1 MSAEIDHGGKLR
13 TPRGVRHVEDTQRG
27 GLRIPDIKVRCRR
40 QAADEP
46 PMFARS
52 RFAWNMGEVSGS
64 LGDLGTFLPHIVGAI
79 TIVGMDPTG
88 ILTTFGL
95 FYALSGAFYGVPMA
109 VQPMKAASAAVLIE
123 PMDPSAIAGAGLVI
137 GAFFLVLG
145 MTGVVSRLARVLPG
159 SIASGLQL
167 GLGLSLAGLGLRLIE
182 KQIWLGV
189 AISALMLAMMRY
201 KRSPVALV
209 AVVVGVGVG
218 QILGIA
224 PPFPAL
230 DFGLHLPHLIIPSW
244 SQVLHGTE
252 YAVLPQIPLTLTNAI
267 IVTAAVSRQLFPK
280 ELHPVNERNLA
291 ITTGLGN
298 LLAAP
303 FGGYLMCHGAGGIA
317 GHVRFGARTATA
329 PVLIGLLFLGLG
341 LAFGRSGYALLK
353 TIPDAVLGG
362 LLLFSGIELAL
373 SAKLQEH
380 ENEDLF
386 LVLLMAAIGVALN
399 PAAAFVVGLP
409 IAYAFKRGWLSLHKS
424 GDRS

>member
-1 MSAEIDHGGKLR
+1 MDAEIDLDKERIPSGVHR
-13 TPRGVRHVEDTQRG
+13 VDDTRRGTLH
-27 GLRIPDIKVRCRR
+27 IPDIKVRCRR
-40 QAADEP
+40 QAEGDP

-52 RFAWNMGEVSGS
+52 RFAWNAGEVSGS

-79 TIVGMDPTG
+79 TVVGMDPTG

-95 FYALSGAFYGVPMA
+95 FYALSGAFYGIPMA

-123 PMDPSAIAGAGLVI
+123 PMDPAAIAGAGLVI

-145 MTGVVSRLARVLPG
+145 MTGIVSRLARALPG
-159 SIASGLQL
+159 SIAAGLQL

-182 KQIWLGV
+182 TQIWLGL
-189 AISALMLAMMRY
+189 AISALMLALMRY

-209 AVVVGVGVG
+209 AVVVGIGVG
-218 QILGIA
+218 QVFGLA

-230 DFGLHLPHLIIPSW
+230 DFGLHLPHLVIPSW
-244 SQVLHGTE
+244 TQVLHGTQ

-267 IVTAAVSRQLFPK
+267 IVTAAVSKELFPK

-329 PVLIGLLFLGLG
+329 PVLIGLVFVGLG
-341 LAFGRSGYALLK
+341 LALGESGYALFR

-373 SAKLQEH
+373 SAKLH
-380 ENEDLF
+380 EQQGGDLF
-386 LVLLMAAIGVALN
+386 LVLLMAAIGVAIN
-399 PAAAFVVGLP
+399 PAAAFAVGLP
-409 IAYAFKRGWLSLHKS
+409 VAYAFKRGWL
-424 GDRS
+424 RV